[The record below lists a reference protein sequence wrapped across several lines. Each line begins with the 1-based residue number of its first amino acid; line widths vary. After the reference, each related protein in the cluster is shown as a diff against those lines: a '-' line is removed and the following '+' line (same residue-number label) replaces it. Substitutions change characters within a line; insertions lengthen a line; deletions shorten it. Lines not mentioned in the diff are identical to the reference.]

1 VLAPL
6 RFYLVIVLEIFFIH
20 KLFKR
25 KEVLRPRRAYT
36 LVAFFS
42 KVEVLGRLKVLFS
55 LASFFLNCVYYQV
68 FAALEESRLPR
79 LHYPI
84 RH

>member
-1 VLAPL
+1 
-6 RFYLVIVLEIFFIH
+6 VLEIFFIH
-20 KLFKR
+20 KSFKR
-25 KEVLRPRRAYT
+25 EEVLRPRRAYT
-36 LVAFFS
+36 LVSFS
-42 KVEVLGRLKVLFS
+42 KVEVLERLKVLFS

>member
-6 RFYLVIVLEIFFIH
+6 RFYLVIVLEIFCIH

-36 LVAFFS
+36 SVAFFS

-55 LASFFLNCVYYQV
+55 LASFFLNCV
-68 FAALEESRLPR
+68 FAALEESRLSR
-79 LHYPI
+79 FHYPI